1 MCSATS
7 LLIIIL
13 IRVKVFNL
21 TLVASQV
28 KIYQMSKLEDSLN
41 KIAENILYLD
51 EASLTSL
58 WDKYKVKME
67 NFSFSPEWEK
77 AVVIFSIINSIRL
90 KNAIFNEQMIKK
102 KPAEEVPPAKI
113 KPGKPN
119 LRLVK

>member
-1 MCSATS
+1 M
-7 LLIIIL
+7 
-13 IRVKVFNL
+13 N
-21 TLVASQV
+21 
-28 KIYQMSKLEDSLN
+28 KLEESLN

-58 WDKYKVKME
+58 WEKYKLKME

-77 AVVIFSIINSIRL
+77 AVVIFSIINAIRV
-90 KNAIFNEQMIKK
+90 KNAIFNEQLLNKK
-102 KPAEEVPPAKI
+102 TAEEAPPEKT

>member
-1 MCSATS
+1 MS

-13 IRVKVFNL
+13 IRVKAFNL

-28 KIYQMSKLEDSLN
+28 KIRTMSKLEDSLN

-58 WDKYKVKME
+58 WDKY
-67 NFSFSPEWEK
+67 FSFSPEWEK
-77 AVVIFSIINSIRL
+77 AVVIFSIINSIRV
-90 KNAIFNEQMIKK
+90 KNAIFNEQMINK
-102 KPAEEVPPAKI
+102 KPAEEAPPAKI